1 MKNPWLIELYSYKV
15 QKIHFS
21 DFFILFYFCDYLTYI
36 IITNDFCVYFF

>member
-21 DFFILFYFCDYLTYI
+21 DFLFYFIFVI
-36 IITNDFCVYFF
+36 I